1 MKLLTQARSLAL
13 YGKCDEEI
21 RSVTKEEVKELG
33 KKDFRILHEIMV
45 GPHVGLALVA
55 LQNAGFFDWLIPEIQ
70 ESLDLKSSKQFK
82 EIWPHTIRVVSQTPA
97 RLNLRWAALFH
108 DLGKAQSF
116 SIKDNKVTFHHHE
129 KISAKIFDKFTNKV
143 HIFSTGQKT
152 CIHFL
157 VSNLGYAEGYE
168 HEWTDSAVRRFAKEM
183 DMYLEDLLT
192 LSASD
197 ITTASP
203 KKREKIV
210 RRIDELKARI
220 REIREKDSKHSGLP
234 KGLGNEISLKLG
246 IPIGPEIGAIRV
258 ILEDKISKGEI
269 LANKSF
275 EYYIEYLKSN
285 PMIFASSEK
294 RVVETGNMSV

>member
-1 MKLLTQARSLAL
+1 MKLLTQAKSLAL

-21 RSVTKEEVKELG
+21 LPVTKEEVKELS
-33 KKDFRILHEIMV
+33 KKDLRVLHEIMI

-55 LQNAGFFDWLIPEIQ
+55 LQRANFFDWLIPEIQ

-82 EIWPHTIRVVSQTPA
+82 EIWPHTIRVVSQTPPK
-97 RLNLRWAALFH
+97 LNLRWAALFH

-129 KISAKIFDKFTNKV
+129 KISAKIFDKFANKV
-143 HIFSTGQKT
+143 YIFGAGQKS

-210 RRIDELKARI
+210 RRIDELKSRI
-220 REIREKDSKHSGLP
+220 KEIREKDAKHSGLP

-246 IPIGPEIGAIRV
+246 IPIGPEIGSIRV
-258 ILEDKISKGEI
+258 ILEEKISKGEI
-269 LANKSF
+269 LPDEDF
-275 EYYIEYLKSN
+275 DYYIKYLKKN
-285 PMIFASSEK
+285 IVEK
-294 RVVETGNMSV
+294 GSIIP